1 MKIELTLDANTI
13 YNKEF
18 SGTNPGYDALQVD
31 AFLDTIIEDYEKM
44 KNYIIENEKTID
56 ELTKK
61 NTYLSQELDEVQTEN
76 ATLKQKLSGIE
87 ANSDTSL
94 NNLELLK
101 RISSLEKA
109 LKKVGINPNNI

>member
-1 MKIELTLDANTI
+1 MHIGPYDNEPETI
-13 YNKEF
+13 
-18 SGTNPGYDALQVD
+18 
-31 AFLDTIIEDYEKM
+31 EKM
-44 KNYIIENEKTID
+44 KNYIIESEKTID

-109 LKKVGINPNNI
+109 LKKVGINPLDFIYLSRAYPYVVFNHVFT